1 MVRLLIISGIYPPE
15 IGGAASYAKLLID
28 ELPKRGIAPEVL
40 TYGSGSEKGA
50 HYVSRRWPKGLRH
63 CVFFLA
69 AIRHGRKADILLSA
83 DSSFGAAFI
92 GAWAARL
99 LKKKFVVRVTG
110 DYAWEQGMQRFGVTD
125 LMDEFSAAG
134 GPASGGQ
141 KKSYGFFV
149 ELLRKC
155 QLFSVSQAA
164 IVIAPSVYIKR
175 IVNSW
180 GVPQEK
186 IRVVYNAVELPATS
200 ISKSESRE
208 RLGLSGRVIVSAG
221 RLVPWKGFDM
231 LIDVVVD
238 VQNDFKDVKLVI
250 IGDGPEKEKLEVK
263 RQTSG
268 VNDYVLFT
276 GALPKT
282 ELSYFLRAADLF
294 VLNTAYEGL
303 SHQIIEAMSM
313 GVPVVTTDV
322 GGNPEVITDNR
333 DGILVPYNDRRALA
347 SAIRTLLKDESKR
360 GAIGQAAQKSRPE
373 FSKEHMIAGLVSVIH
388 SL

>member
-1 MVRLLIISGIYPPE
+1 MVKLLIISGIYPPE
-15 IGGAASYAKLLID
+15 IGGAASYAKLLMD
-28 ELPKRGIAPEVL
+28 ELPKRDIVPEVL
-40 TYGSGSEKGA
+40 TYGSGSAKGA

-69 AIRHGRKADILLSA
+69 AIRYGRKADVLLSA

-99 LKKKFVVRVTG
+99 LKKKFVVRATG

-125 LMDEFSAAG
+125 LMNEF
-134 GPASGGQ
+134 Q
-141 KKSYGFFV
+141 KKRYGFFV

-155 QLFSVSQAA
+155 QRFSASQAA
-164 IVIAPSVYIKR
+164 MVIAPSVYLKK
-175 IVNSW
+175 IVSGW

-186 IRVVYNAVELPATS
+186 IQVVYNAVELPVTS
-200 ISKSESRE
+200 IAKSEARE
-208 RLGLSGRVIVSAG
+208 RIGLSGFVIVSAG

-231 LIDVVVD
+231 LIDVVAD
-238 VQNDFKDVKLVI
+238 LQNDFQDMKLVI
-250 IGDGPEKEKLEVK
+250 VGDGPEKEKLRVK
-263 RQTSG
+263 CQVSG
-268 VNDYVLFT
+268 VTDKVIFT

-282 ELSYFLRAADLF
+282 ELSYYLRAADLF

-322 GGNPEVITDNR
+322 GGNPEVITHNR
-333 DGILVPYNDRRALA
+333 NGILVPYNDRYALE
-347 SAIRTLLKDESKR
+347 SAIRALLKDESKR
-360 GAIGQAAQKSRPE
+360 SAISQAAQKERGE
-373 FSKEHMIAGLVSVIH
+373 FSKEHMITELASIIQ